1 VAKFFV
7 DARPEKQ
14 RAMLDRPPLETAD
27 VIADG
32 MPVAVAP
39 SIQRRSVPDACR
51 RQVQSLG
58 GDERVVNAA
67 VVAEPPDRRVGPL
80 QGLSVARA
88 ANPDG
93 RVRGGIHS
101 TATVSDDEVIEL
113 PKLLKEAAVPAP
125 GGLRR
130 PEGPRRAVN
139 VLAAALGLI
148 VTGPLML
155 LIGLLI
161 KLSSPGP
168 IFFMQTRVGID
179 LRNPGK
185 AVGNGRRRTD
195 VGGRPFTIYKFRTM
209 AAASGQAQTWAQP
222 NDPRVTALGRVLRK
236 FRLDELPQ
244 FVNVLAGDMNLV
256 GPRPEQ
262 PRIFSDLREQIPG
275 YRWRQRVRPG
285 ITGRAQV
292 NLGYDSSLENV
303 RRKVAYDLEYVQRQS
318 VVEDLCIMACT
329 IPVMVFGRG
338 AW

>member
-1 VAKFFV
+1 
-7 DARPEKQ
+7 
-14 RAMLDRPPLETAD
+14 M
-27 VIADG
+27 
-32 MPVAVAP
+32 
-39 SIQRRSVPDACR
+39 
-51 RQVQSLG
+51 SLG
-58 GDERVVNAA
+58 G
-67 VVAEPPDRRVGPL
+67 
-80 QGLSVARA
+80 LSSARP

-93 RVRGGIHS
+93 GVRGGTPS
-101 TATVSDDEVIEL
+101 TANVSDYEVVEL
-113 PKLLKEAAVPAP
+113 PSSLKDAAPAALD
-125 GGLRR
+125 GLRP

-161 KLSSPGP
+161 KLSSRGP
-168 IFFMQTRVGID
+168 IFFTQTRVGID

-209 AAASGQAQTWAQP
+209 APASGQTQTWAQP

-244 FVNVLAGDMNLV
+244 FVNVLGGDMNLV

-275 YRWRQRVRPG
+275 YQWRQRVRPG

-292 NLGYDSSLENV
+292 NVGYDSSVENV
-303 RRKVAYDLEYVQRQS
+303 SRKVAYDLKYVERQS
-318 VVEDLCIMACT
+318 VVEDLCIMART